1 MQRFES
7 IEKTTLSAT
16 LLFGILA
23 IVAIGAGAPS
33 PTEANAAPSAAITS
47 LPPVSVPAVTY
58 HLSTGEG
65 TTHNSDSVSAART
78 PLTPLSPQR
87 LKRVLRNVGFKGI
100 ARKTAWAIAMR
111 ESRGIPDI
119 VSEPNWNGTRDHG
132 LFQLNDVHRA
142 NHDFSRILTA
152 KGNAQIAYTL
162 SAGGTDFSA
171 WGVGTNG
178 WAGELY
184 RTQPEFWNYLQ
195 TELSNWMAQYPK
207 RLTNGV

>member
-1 MQRFES
+1 MQRFKS
-7 IEKTTLSAT
+7 LEKTTLFAT
-16 LLFGILA
+16 ILFGILA
-23 IVAIGAGAPS
+23 VVAIGASAPS
-33 PTEANAAPSAAITS
+33 PAEASAAPPAASAS
-47 LPPVSVPAVTY
+47 LPPVSVPTVTY

-65 TTHNSDSVSAART
+65 PAHDDETVAVTRA
-78 PLTPLSPQR
+78 PLTPLSPQK
-87 LKRVLRNVGFKGI
+87 LKRVLRNVGFKGV

-142 NHDFSRILTA
+142 NHDFSRVLTA

-171 WGVGTNG
+171 WGVGTTG